1 MTDQIITL
9 TIPEAKIAIALQGF
23 LKIYPNKETIPD
35 PNWIDPEDGSEAP
48 QIAKYTD
55 KQWVREQ
62 LRRICVRD
70 IRKGLQMAA
79 NENVKI
85 EIDNEI
91 II

>member
-1 MTDQIITL
+1 MADQTITL
-9 TIPEAKIAIALQGF
+9 TIPEAKVAIALQGF

-35 PNWIDPEDGSEAP
+35 PDWTDPEDGSEAP

-70 IRKGLQMAA
+70 IRRGIQMEA
-79 NENVKI
+79 NENARV